1 LQFIFHSENY
11 VQFQFI
17 GNLCS
22 ASAAPVYCGQKK
34 AGLENPGPLEEKEQ
48 RKAGVAGAA
57 A

>member
-48 RKAGVAGAA
+48 RKAGVAGAVA
-57 A
+57 